1 MKTKNNIISTL
12 ESFIWFNLS
21 NIVIGAIAMCIFLT
35 LNDDNLS
42 NELLFVLIIQFIVLL
57 VSSVGTAAAI
67 TVDLKRSDIEDGNE
81 EHKEDNK

>member
-12 ESFIWFNLS
+12 ESFIWFNLF
-21 NIVIGAIAMCIFLT
+21 NIVIGAIAMCLFLT

-42 NELLFVLIIQFIVLL
+42 NELLFVLTIQFIILL

-67 TVDLKRSDIEDGNE
+67 TVDLKRSDIDE
-81 EHKEDNK
+81 EYKENNK

>member
-67 TVDLKRSDIEDGNE
+67 TVDLKRSDIDE
-81 EHKEDNK
+81 EYKEDNK

>member
-1 MKTKNNIISTL
+1 MKTKNSIISTL

-21 NIVIGAIAMCIFLT
+21 NIVIGAISMCLFLT

-67 TVDLKRSDIEDGNE
+67 TVDLKRSDIDE
-81 EHKEDNK
+81 EYKEDNK

>member
-67 TVDLKRSDIEDGNE
+67 TVDLKRSDIDGNE
-81 EHKEDNK
+81 EHEEDNK

>member
-67 TVDLKRSDIEDGNE
+67 TVDLKRSDIDGNE